1 MLRLSSIALVA
12 VLIAPAYTSLAQERV
27 EAGALQCRGSTTSFI
42 VGSVTELNCTFVP
55 SDGGPT
61 ESYMFR
67 ISDRDEHELT
77 RDSLNQARIANGL
90 EAHYHPRARNEV
102 LGLVALLLVIV
113 LLTLVTT

>member
-1 MLRLSSIALVA
+1 MAGRLSRG
-12 VLIAPAYTSLAQERV
+12 QEV
-27 EAGALQCRGSTTSFI
+27 F
-42 VGSVTELNCTFVP
+42 
-55 SDGGPT
+55 
-61 ESYMFR
+61 MFR

-102 LGLVALLLVIV
+102 LGLLALLMLVA